1 MPSELFNELMSDIN
15 ERQEELNA
23 VQVAL
28 EWTAKRSSDLG
39 KFLKVSVIVLG
50 AFSATRDVADKIFPN
65 TMVILIYTSVALA
78 ITIIGG
84 IVTAFRYES
93 RASDVNLL
101 AVECSSYIREIDGNL
116 PRKGDPAPMEH
127 QVAAAHEL
135 IDLQNDRI
143 RTVQDKSARLGVNIN
158 RRVRKIKM
166 EWIPDN
172 RV

>member
-1 MPSELFNELMSDIN
+1 MPSELFNELLSDIN

-50 AFSATRDVADKIFPN
+50 AFSATRDVADKILPN
-65 TMVILIYTSVALA
+65 TMVMLIYTAVALA

-93 RASDVNLL
+93 RASEVNLL
-101 AVECSSYIREIDGNL
+101 AVECSSYIREIDANL
-116 PRKGDPAPMEH
+116 PRQDDPAPIDH

-135 IDLQNDRI
+135 IDLQNDHI

-158 RRVRKIKM
+158 RRVRKIKT
-166 EWIPDN
+166 EWIPDS